1 MPLDLRKIQHILQ
14 VVTRSF
20 AQRQRVV
27 VVVYLIGGSYVYSTV
42 QVIMRPELVIDPQ
55 ELNADGKSMS
65 HTVDTLMIAP
75 LGTNFTGAVYVA
87 DTVTATV
94 AAVTSAPKYE
104 IIEVLPVGVVPG
116 GSRLR
121 VSLRRLR

>member
-1 MPLDLRKIQHILQ
+1 MPLDPRKIQHILQ

-27 VVVYLIGGSYVYSTV
+27 VVVYLIGGSYVYSTI
-42 QVIMRPELVIDPQ
+42 QAILRPELVIDPQ
-55 ELNADGKSMS
+55 ELNTGGKSMS
-65 HTVDTLMIAP
+65 HMADTLMIAP

-104 IIEVLPVGVVPG
+104 IIEVLPVGIIPG

-121 VSLRRLR
+121 VSLRRLL